1 MVGIEPTVSYAQ
13 DTRATG
19 APHPDEPI
27 DPCGIRTQPR
37 QLERLATSP
46 EVERALSVDVPS
58 LFSGTARNVCWRWA
72 GRRSNPSLLVF
83 SQALNRLSY
92 QPMQFVIPPEAVV
105 FTVCLRQN
113 EKARCLL
120 VHLLAGDT
128 GLFESSRRLRADV
141 TCAGDTGILRSANP
155 YSPNDRQ
162 SDAGTGNARV
172 ALRRDSPIWQTTA
185 YRSDR
190 NQTSAVKAS

>member
-1 MVGIEPTVSYAQ
+1 MVRIELTFSCAQ

-19 APHPDEPI
+19 APHPDESI
-27 DPCGIRTQPR
+27 DPCGIRTRPG

-46 EVERALSVDVPS
+46 EVERALSMDVPC
-58 LFSGTARNVCWRWA
+58 LFSGTARNDCWRWA

-92 QPMQFVIPPEAVV
+92 QLMQFVIPPEAE
-105 FTVCLRQN
+105 N

-141 TCAGDTGILRSANP
+141 TCAGDTGILRSANL
-155 YSPNDRQ
+155 YSPNCRQ
-162 SDAGTGNARV
+162 FGAGTEDARV
-172 ALRRDSPIWQTTA
+172 ALRADSPIWQTTA